1 MSNKVEVTVV
11 APATSDLSK
20 DDMENTSET
29 HDKEERTHDLAK
41 DTLMSNAN

>member
-20 DDMENTSET
+20 DDHTSET
-29 HDKEERTHDLAK
+29 HDKEEQTHDLAK
-41 DTLMSNAN
+41 DTLNTLAN